1 MCKVLKMLLKYSIF
15 VMLGCLL
22 FLQAEVINA
31 QSVKNK
37 SYVLGMSGVSK
48 NIKLQGTSYNI
59 QQSIGQQGITGTLK
73 KNNTVLI
80 QGFLHP
86 HIIAPQKN
94 KSSELDVTLRV
105 IPNSQTYNILI
116 NSDIQSGFFVKL
128 YDLTGKN
135 IYSRFY
141 TNKKSFDLNMELFVT
156 GVYILNINTSNK
168 RFSTKL
174 IK

>member
-1 MCKVLKMLLKYSIF
+1 MLLKYSIF
-15 VMLGCLL
+15 LMLGCIL
-22 FLQAEVINA
+22 FLQGEMINA

-37 SYVLGMSGVSK
+37 SYVLGMSSVSK
-48 NIKLQGTSYNI
+48 NIKLQGASYSM
-59 QQSIGQQGITGTLK
+59 QQSVGQQGITGTFK
-73 KNNTVLI
+73 KNETVLI

-86 HIIAPQKN
+86 CIIAPQKN
-94 KSSELDVTLRV
+94 ESSGLDVTLRV
-105 IPNSQTYNILI
+105 IPNSQTYNVMI

-141 TNKKSFDLNMELFVT
+141 TNVKSFELNMELFVT
-156 GVYILNINTSNK
+156 GVYILNINTSSK

>member
-1 MCKVLKMLLKYSIF
+1 MLLKYFIF
-15 VMLGCLL
+15 VMLGCIF
-22 FLQAEVINA
+22 FLQKEVINA

-37 SYVLGMSGVSK
+37 SYVLSMSGASK
-48 NIKLQGTSYNI
+48 NIKLQGASYSI
-59 QQSIGQQGITGTLK
+59 QQSVGQQGITGTFK
-73 KNNTVLI
+73 KNKTVLI

-86 HIIAPQKN
+86 RIIAPQKN
-94 KSSELDVTLRV
+94 ELSDLDVTLRV
-105 IPNSQTYNILI
+105 IPNSQMYNVII

-141 TNKKSFDLNMELFVT
+141 TNEKSFELNMELFVT
-156 GVYILNINTSNK
+156 GVYILNINTSTK
-168 RFSTKL
+168 KFSTKL